1 MGQENAFTGLEAAII
16 LIAFVIIASIFSQ
29 LVLGAGI
36 LTTQSAQETIY
47 TGTNNAGSAMY
58 VSGNIKGVRTQLTNP
73 QSIRSV
79 LIPLRTVGEGEG
91 IDIRTM
97 RIRVISESNLE
108 ELTLN
113 QTYMNINPR
122 SGRWSVQSSLN
133 SDGDSLLEEGE
144 EFLIN
149 ATLLYSADMV
159 PYHTFTIELK
169 SVGGG
174 IPLRISRTIPSALFP
189 LTNLE

>member
-1 MGQENAFTGLEAAII
+1 MSQENAFTGLEAAIV
-16 LIAFVIIASIFSQ
+16 LIAFVIIASVFTHLILS
-29 LVLGAGI
+29 AGI
-36 LTTQSAQETIY
+36 LTTQSAQDTIH
-47 TGTNNAGSAMY
+47 TGTSNAGSAMY

-73 QSIRSV
+73 TSIRSV
-79 LIPLRTVGEGEG
+79 LIPLRTIGKSEG

-133 SDGDSLLEEGE
+133 SDGDALLEEGE

-169 SVGGG
+169 SVDGG
-174 IPLRISRTIPSALFP
+174 IPLRITRTIPSALFP

>member
-1 MGQENAFTGLEAAII
+1 MEQKNAFTGLEAAII

-122 SGRWSVQSSLN
+122 SGRWSVQSTLN
-133 SDGDSLLEEGE
+133 SDGDTLLEEGE

-149 ATLLYSADMV
+149 ATLLYTVDMV
-159 PYHTFTIELK
+159 PYHSFTIELK
-169 SVGGG
+169 PANG